1 MFSTI
6 SSESFAYKIYLPIV
20 VEIWPK
26 LSLSKRKGMGKKATN
41 GSAQEVMVLHYT
53 NNKKKTGN
61 LFRKYFYD
69 KGFTTSWL
77 KETDFFLVPC
87 QG

>member
-1 MFSTI
+1 
-6 SSESFAYKIYLPIV
+6 
-20 VEIWPK
+20 
-26 LSLSKRKGMGKKATN
+26 MGKKATN